1 MTESVFLG
9 TGAAEM
15 YPNPF
20 CDCSVCRRARENH
33 ETRLRAAL
41 LLDHTTMIDFGPDVC
56 AASQHYGVSLAG
68 VEHVL
73 ITHTHEDHFSST
85 TFSVLTMTDMTRPMH
100 FYLSEAGYA
109 WVMHQIDFEKEEI
122 GTFGWMLASLLRS
135 NKVVF
140 HPLAPFVTYEIGDMR
155 ITPVKTCHHGYGT
168 DETALNYIIEFA
180 RGTWLYAADTSLYG
194 RETLSYLESYAKEH
208 GALDVMIFEG
218 TFGSMKLS
226 PDSGHMDVHQLC
238 TQFSDLRRIAALD
251 DHTRVYLTHINQVQ
265 HFSHAEYQSY
275 MDIHANANV
284 TVAHDG
290 MRI

>member
-20 CDCSVCRRARENH
+20 CDCRVCRRARENR
-33 ETRLRAAL
+33 ETRLRAAF
-41 LLDHTTMIDFGPDVC
+41 LLDPSTMIDFGPDVC
-56 AASQHYGVSLAG
+56 AASQHYGASLAE
-68 VEHVL
+68 VAHVL
-73 ITHTHEDHFSST
+73 VTHTHEDHLGSA
-85 TFSVLTMTDMTRPMH
+85 TFSVLTMTEMKRTMH

-109 WVMHQIDFEKEEI
+109 WVMHQIESEKNEV
-122 GTFGWMLASLLRS
+122 GTFGRMLASLLHAD
-135 NKVVF
+135 KIAF
-140 HPLAPFVTYEIGDMR
+140 HALAPFVTYEIGDKR
-155 ITPVKTCHHGYGT
+155 VTPVKTCHRGYG
-168 DETALNYIIEFA
+168 DGETALNYIIEFA

-194 RETLSYLESYAKEH
+194 EETLSFLGDYAKTH
-208 GALDVMIFEG
+208 GALDTMIFEG
-218 TFGSMKLS
+218 TFGSMQLS
-226 PDSGHMDVHQLC
+226 PNSGHMDVHRLC
-238 TQFSDLRRIAALD
+238 TQFSDLRRVAALD

-265 HFSHAEYQSY
+265 QFSHAEYQNY